1 MKKDYLIDFNNVNNR
16 ETLHE
21 YLKENLEL
29 PEYYGKNLDALSDC
43 LTQMSETT
51 ITFRNLSSLKCLGE
65 YEYSLLEV
73 LEDSAKENPELTLL
87 FFK

>member
-1 MKKDYLIDFNNVNNR
+1 MKKDYLIDFSNVNNR

-65 YEYSLLEV
+65 YGYSLLEV
-73 LEDSAKENPELTLL
+73 LEDSAKENPKLTLL